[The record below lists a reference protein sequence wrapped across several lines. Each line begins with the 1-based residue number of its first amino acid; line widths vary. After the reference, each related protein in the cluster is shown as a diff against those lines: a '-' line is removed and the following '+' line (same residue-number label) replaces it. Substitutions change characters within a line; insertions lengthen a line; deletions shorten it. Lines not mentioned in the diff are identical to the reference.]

1 MRRYP
6 KKKRQITR
14 FKKTKVDGIEFQSK
28 LESHMYLL
36 LKANKIDSGYES
48 TKFTIIDSFVA
59 DFSSYE
65 KTPAKKFLHDRGN
78 KKILPITYTPD
89 FVDTQNPPRYI
100 IECKGNPNERFPLVW
115 KLFKRYIKLNN
126 WKTDLFVPRNQK
138 DCLEVIKIIKEKY
151 YLSS

>member
-36 LKANKIDSGYES
+36 LKAHKIDSGYES

-115 KLFKRYIKLNN
+115 KLFRIA
-126 WKTDLFVPRNQK
+126 
-138 DCLEVIKIIKEKY
+138 
-151 YLSS
+151 

>member
-36 LKANKIDSGYES
+36 LKAHKIDSGYES

-89 FVDTQNPPRYI
+89 FVDTRNPPRYI
-100 IECKGNPNERFPLVW
+100 IEL

>member
-36 LKANKIDSGYES
+36 LKAHKIDSGYES

-100 IECKGNPNERFPLVW
+100 IECKGNPN
-115 KLFKRYIKLNN
+115 
-126 WKTDLFVPRNQK
+126 
-138 DCLEVIKIIKEKY
+138 
-151 YLSS
+151 

>member
-36 LKANKIDSGYES
+36 LKAHKIDSGYES
-48 TKFTIIDSFVA
+48 TKVTIIDGFMA

-65 KTPAKKFLHDRGN
+65 KTPTKKFLHDRGH

-115 KLFKRYIKLNN
+115 KLFKRYIKLND
-126 WKTDLFVPRNQK
+126 WGTDLFVPRNQK

-151 YLSS
+151 Y

>member
-36 LKANKIDSGYES
+36 LKAHKIDSGYES
-48 TKFTIIDSFVA
+48 TKFTIIDGFMA

-65 KTPAKKFLHDRGN
+65 KTPTKKFLHDRGH

-115 KLFKRYIKLNN
+115 KLFKRYIKLND
-126 WKTDLFVPRNQK
+126 WGTDLFVPRNQK

-151 YLSS
+151 Y

>member
-36 LKANKIDSGYES
+36 LKAHKIDSGYES
-48 TKFTIIDSFVA
+48 TKFTIIDGFMA

-65 KTPAKKFLHDRGN
+65 KTPTKKFLHDRGH

-115 KLFKRYIKLNN
+115 KLFKRYIKIND
-126 WKTDLFVPRNQK
+126 WGTDLFVPRNQK

-151 YLSS
+151 Y

>member
-1 MRRYP
+1 MRRYS

-14 FKKTKVDGIEFQSK
+14 SKKTKVDGIEFQSK

-36 LKANKIDSGYES
+36 LKAHKIDSGYES
-48 TKFTIIDSFVA
+48 TKFTIIDGFMA

-65 KTPAKKFLHDRGN
+65 KTPTKKFLHDRGH

-115 KLFKRYIKLNN
+115 KLFKRNINLND
-126 WKTDLFVPRNQK
+126 WRTDLFVPRNQK

-151 YLSS
+151 Y

>member
-1 MRRYP
+1 MRRYS

-36 LKANKIDSGYES
+36 LKAHEIDSGYES
-48 TKFTIIDSFVA
+48 TKFTIINGFMA

-65 KTPAKKFLHDRGN
+65 KTPTKKFLHDRGH

-115 KLFKRYIKLNN
+115 KLFKRYIKLND
-126 WKTDLFVPRNQK
+126 WGTDLFVPRNQK

-151 YLSS
+151 Y